1 VLDYS
6 EGVLEEAQ
14 AALSRIETFLARAS
28 RALSDPKL
36 LGTTDSSK
44 QSFPEKF
51 TKAMNDDLNI
61 PAALAVLHESVR
73 EGNSNLDGDQHEKA
87 ARNYAEVLAMV
98 DVLNINPTA
107 PFWQGSGSSDEAM
120 TALDGLVRSL
130 IEQRNQAREDKDFET
145 SDRIR
150 DQLKAVGVVLEDSAG
165 STHWSLGA
173 QQTD

>member
-1 VLDYS
+1 
-6 EGVLEEAQ
+6 
-14 AALSRIETFLARAS
+14 
-28 RALSDPKL
+28 
-36 LGTTDSSK
+36 
-44 QSFPEKF
+44 
-51 TKAMNDDLNI
+51 
-61 PAALAVLHESVR
+61 
-73 EGNSNLDGDQHEKA
+73 
-87 ARNYAEVLAMV
+87 
-98 DVLNINPTA
+98 LNINPTE